1 MSAIVDMARRR
12 AATAYAEG
20 DLDTLLT
27 VALDALSD
35 LDKAFGAL
43 PVATEVGA

>member
-1 MSAIVDMARRR
+1 MNAVIDLARRR
-12 AATAYAEG
+12 AATAYAQG

-35 LDKAFGAL
+35 LDKAYDRL
-43 PVATEVGA
+43 PTAGVGA